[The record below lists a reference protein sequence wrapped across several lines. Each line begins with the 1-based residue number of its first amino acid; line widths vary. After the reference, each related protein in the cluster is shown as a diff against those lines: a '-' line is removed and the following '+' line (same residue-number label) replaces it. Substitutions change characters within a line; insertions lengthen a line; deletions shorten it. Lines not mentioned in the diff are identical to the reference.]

1 MPCAS
6 ANCGVRRYKWVYGN
20 VFANPYYSGGSWALV
35 SDCNASG
42 DDYICSPS
50 NSTPPGPI
58 LGSCG
63 GAFAAYHT
71 WLCSEFGEIP
81 GVDCQEVP
89 GTDITGT
96 GIGCFDVACTCVDSG
111 NCGESNCGPTETCC
125 YGTTC
130 VATDS
135 FQTDNNNCGGCGTVC
150 EAGYICVDGE
160 CVIDCAAN
168 SCTWT
173 WTGGGEICFVCDQP
187 NNSATPCINGST
199 CPEGYTLGA
208 FPEEYTNSGGDVY
221 CTQHTG
227 AVFYVPCVSLE
238 GCCTHWHCLFV
249 GPYSSS
255 APFSLSEADCAAGG
269 PGQADPSIPCD
280 ALMVENHS
288 QYNTWVAGPCDGGGG
303 GGGGGAGSW
312 ALTTACPQDC
322 ACSAEMPD
330 RPGAFDGETVSY
342 PCNGDCACE
351 EGDGPPDPD
360 PNCDSAPA
368 SVTKQPE
375 MMPNLGPS
383 IADGPCSQEECEA
396 HVSTW
401 MAEASGKPNEEGL
414 YKVKWILLD
423 GCPGACCSDQPT
435 QPEFVK
441 KSTLVDAPCKCGC
454 S

>member
-1 MPCAS
+1 MDKPYEIKINCNPTTCTGTS
-6 ANCGVRRYKWVYGN
+6 LWGWNHGSSSWIYANSSTCNSGVSHCGPV
-20 VFANPYYSGGSWALV
+20 
-35 SDCNASG
+35 
-42 DDYICSPS
+42 
-50 NSTPPGPI
+50 PPP
-58 LGSCG
+58 
-63 GAFAAYHT
+63 
-71 WLCSEFGEIP
+71 
-81 GVDCQEVP
+81 
-89 GTDITGT
+89 ITGT
-96 GIGCFDVACTCVDSG
+96 ETDLMAGTGTCGCIGPG
-111 NCGESNCGPTETCC
+111 LNCGESNCGPTETCC

-173 WTGGGEICFVCDQP
+173 WAEVGFICFVCDQP
-187 NNSATPCINGST
+187 NNSATPCNSGST
-199 CPEGYTLGA
+199 CPDGYTLGA
-208 FPEEYTNSGGDVY
+208 FPAEYTSSGGDVY

-227 AVFYVPCVSLE
+227 ASFNIPCVPLDPANQ
-238 GCCTHWHCLFV
+238 GA
-249 GPYSSS
+249 SS
-255 APFSLSEADCAAGG
+255 
-269 PGQADPSIPCD
+269 
-280 ALMVENHS
+280 
-288 QYNTWVAGPCDGGGG
+288 WV
-303 GGGGGAGSW
+303 
-312 ALTTACPQDC
+312 LTATCPQDC

-330 RPGAFDGETVSY
+330 RPGASDGEIVSY
-342 PCNGDCACE
+342 PCNGDCDCGE
-351 EGDGPPDPD
+351 EDGPPDPD

>member
-125 YGTTC
+125 DGTTC
-130 VATDS
+130 VSTDS
-135 FQTDNNNCGGCGTVC
+135 FQTDNNRCGDCNTVC
-150 EAGYICVDGE
+150 PQGYICVDGV

-168 SCTWT
+168 SCVWT
-173 WTGGGEICFVCDQP
+173 WTGGGGGGCPPGYVVCSSEVGGQWYW
-187 NNSATPCINGST
+187 NGSSWELT
-199 CPEGYTLGA
+199 FDDPYPCSVGCTSYPPTSA
-208 FPEEYTNSGGDVY
+208 GG
-221 CTQHTG
+221 
-227 AVFYVPCVSLE
+227 
-238 GCCTHWHCLFV
+238 FV
-249 GPYSSS
+249 GQVTQGVCC
-255 APFSLSEADCAAGG
+255 EHAAS
-269 PGQADPSIPCD
+269 D
-280 ALMVENHS
+280 
-288 QYNTWVAGPCDGGGG
+288 
-303 GGGGGAGSW
+303 GSW
-312 ALTTACPQDC
+312 ALTTSCPQDC
-322 ACSAEMPD
+322 ACTGEAPTT
-330 RPGAFDGETVSY
+330 PGTYDGETVSHE
-342 PCNGDCACE
+342 CAGDCACE

-360 PNCDSAPA
+360 PDCDGPAPA

>member
-50 NSTPPGPI
+50 NSTPPGPA

-71 WLCSEFGEIP
+71 WLCSEFGETP
-81 GVDCQEVP
+81 GVDCQQSGPHE
-89 GTDITGT
+89 ITGT
-96 GIGCFDVACTCVDSG
+96 GLGCFDVACTCVDSG

-125 YGTTC
+125 DGTTC

-135 FQTDNNNCGGCGTVC
+135 FQTDNNNCGGCGIVC

-173 WTGGGEICFVCDQP
+173 WVGESGCCITLVCNCNYITTPAFCAVDGVNSTYTPSNSANCTALPFPEGFVCDQ
-187 NNSATPCINGST
+187 SQEGMFSTTFTEEPCR
-199 CPEGYTLGA
+199 
-208 FPEEYTNSGGDVY
+208 
-221 CTQHTG
+221 
-227 AVFYVPCVSLE
+227 E
-238 GCCTHWHCLFV
+238 GCCKRYECNGNDEYVLVSSTRSSVNCTQPFGMEVLPC
-249 GPYSSS
+249 GENAYRYYSTW
-255 APFSLSEADCAAGG
+255 SE
-269 PGQADPSIPCD
+269 
-280 ALMVENHS
+280 
-288 QYNTWVAGPCDGGGG
+288 GPCPGVPPVVPN
-303 GGGGGAGSW
+303 SW
-312 ALTTACPQDC
+312 VLTATCPQDC
-322 ACSAEMPD
+322 ACTGEAPD
-330 RPGAFDGETVSY
+330 TPGTYDGETVSHE
-342 PCNGDCACE
+342 CANDCDCE
-351 EGDGPPDPD
+351 EGDGPPDPGPD
-360 PNCDSAPA
+360 CDTPAPA

-383 IADGPCSQEECEA
+383 IANGPCSQEECEA